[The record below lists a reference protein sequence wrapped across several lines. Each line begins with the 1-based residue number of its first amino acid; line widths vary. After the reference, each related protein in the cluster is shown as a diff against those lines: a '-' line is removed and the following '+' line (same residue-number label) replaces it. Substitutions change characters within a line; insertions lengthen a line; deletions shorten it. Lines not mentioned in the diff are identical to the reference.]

1 MLTKRFW
8 IHNFYW
14 MFLLV
19 FVILF
24 FGRIAYNGAAYS
36 EYKKKFTVACE
47 KAEGVVVYYGGRR
60 GWPMLE
66 CRNPN
71 SIIYVDV
78 ENS

>member
-8 IHNFYW
+8 LHNFYW
-14 MFLLV
+14 IFLLV

-24 FGRIAYNGAAYS
+24 FGRIAYVGTAYC
-36 EYKKKFTVACE
+36 EYKVKFTVACE
-47 KAEGVVVYYGGRR
+47 NAEGVVVSYGRR
-60 GWPMLE
+60 GWPVLE

-78 ENS
+78 RT